1 MSLLRIATLFA
12 IALPTAGCLKSG
24 DLPHEEPRALVSSAE
39 EHAISDEDPAEARAR
54 AIDATCRRPAGADRS
69 DQVCHRWLC
78 ENRDA
83 SAPARW
89 AGDPSSCS
97 AGELDGDAVERAV
110 RLVNLHR
117 WLAGVAPVTAEPSW
131 SGAAQEC
138 ALVAHANAKLSHT
151 PPPEWRCWT
160 ERAAIASSVSLIAN
174 RSAPAAIGA
183 FIEDL
188 GNEATMV
195 HRRWLLSEELAEIG
209 IGTTDRYAC
218 VVVDGRSLDEPG
230 PAAEPRTTRVAERGW
245 VAWPPAGP
253 VPIDV
258 FEAERLD
265 DIGWTVQSSS
275 DELAG
280 ATVTIRSDAE
290 ELPVHVTEL
299 APLHGGRG
307 AVRFVPAGWRTEA
320 GKRYE
325 VVVRAGATRIELV
338 VEPISCP

>member
-1 MSLLRIATLFA
+1 MLLLRIVPLFA
-12 IALPTAGCLKSG
+12 FAPLTAACLKSG
-24 DLPHEEPRALVSSAE
+24 DLPEEEPRAFASSADA
-39 EHAISDEDPAEARAR
+39 HAIPDDDPAEARAS
-54 AIDATCRRPAGADRS
+54 AVDATCRRPAGSDRS
-69 DQVCHRWLC
+69 RQVCHRWLC
-78 ENRDA
+78 ESRDA

-89 AGDPSSCS
+89 GGDPSRCS
-97 AGELDGDAVERAV
+97 AGELDRDAAERAV

-117 WLAGVAPVTAEPSW
+117 WLAGVGPVTAEPSW

-160 ERAAIASSVSLIAN
+160 EGAALASSVSLIAN
-174 RSAPAAIGA
+174 RSAPAAIGV
-183 FIEDL
+183 FIEDP

-218 VVVDGRSLDEPG
+218 VVVDGRSLGEPG
-230 PAAEPRTTRVAERGW
+230 PAAAPRTARVAERGW

-265 DIGWTVQSSS
+265 QIGWTVQSST

-280 ATVTIRSDAE
+280 ATVTVRSDGE
-290 ELPVHVTEL
+290 ELPVQVTEL
-299 APLHGGRG
+299 APLRGSRG

-325 VVVRAGATRIELV
+325 VGVRAGATRIELV
-338 VEPISCP
+338 VEPIACR